1 MSRPW
6 MPLYVAD
13 YLADTL
19 DLSTEEHGVYLLL
32 LMVAWRRDGAIPNDM
47 KMIKRALSTC
57 ATDMHGNRFN
67 KIVPGILERFFYLDD
82 NGDFR
87 NKRIEKERETAEKF
101 SEKQKENANKRW
113 GKTKEVKEIDDAKAM
128 PARPLQSQSQSQSHS
143 PNGEKNARERAS
155 RPLAEFEEFWAL
167 YPNKVGKDAARK
179 SWERAVSRASVA
191 EIMAGLRRY
200 VAKTDDRP
208 WCNPATWLNQ
218 GRWTDQPAGS
228 GAVVLPFG
236 HDPPKAP
243 PMTDAEKR
251 AAALKFDED
260 YKAGRIQ

>member
-13 YLADTL
+13 YLADTRR
-19 DLSTEEHGVYLLL
+19 LSTLEHGAYMLLI
-32 LMVAWRRDGAIPNDM
+32 MDYWRNGGLPNDD
-47 KMIKRALSTC
+47 KKLAR
-57 ATDMHGNRFN
+57 
-67 KIVPGILERFFYLDD
+67 IVGLTEAEWLDIRD
-82 NGDFR
+82 NLAELFQDDWR
-87 NKRIEKERETAEKF
+87 HKRIDEELAKSEAKTERRVEAG
-101 SEKQKENANKRW
+101 RR
-113 GKTKEVKEIDDAKAM
+113 GGLAKAANN
-128 PARPLQSQSQSQSHS
+128 PSNATILPEQKASNALASSSQPQSHS

-155 RPLAEFEEFWAL
+155 RPLAEFETEFWAI

-236 HDPPKAP
+236 HDPPKPP

-260 YKAGRIQ
+260 YKAGRVQ